1 MYIFW
6 ALILQWALIYAF
18 ITKKKEEIKIIH
30 SFYSMNWKLMSE
42 SALKNWP
49 HAEARISLWSPE
61 YKYNVS
67 YHWLLM

>member
-1 MYIFW
+1 LKMYIFW

-42 SALKNWP
+42 SALKNW
-49 HAEARISLWSPE
+49 
-61 YKYNVS
+61 
-67 YHWLLM
+67 